1 MEYLDKKKFET
12 SNDGKM
18 IKVRHCEDI
27 SLWLIIDSLFWMKVL
42 LRSSAIRNDSRTV
55 TLPVAFCG
63 SALINH
69 QFLGGWECRVRY
81 L

>member
-27 SLWLIIDSLFWMKVL
+27 TLWLIIDSLFWMKVL
-42 LRSSAIRNDSRTV
+42 LRSMLDKIV
-55 TLPVAFCG
+55 
-63 SALINH
+63 
-69 QFLGGWECRVRY
+69 RVGN